1 MKLKKCHQVKEIT
14 IGTSFNRLRQAVVVQ
29 MQSHKITLNKYPM
42 LSRVTLK
49 LIMEVGPVRALKLKK
64 GAVSPRHNLT
74 CHQRLSVVQLPNH
87 IRGLLAE

>member
-1 MKLKKCHQVKEIT
+1 MKLKKCHQVKEI
-14 IGTSFNRLRQAVVVQ
+14 IGMSFNRHRQAVVVR

-49 LIMEVGPVRALKLKK
+49 LIMEEGPVRALKLKK
-64 GAVSPRHNLT
+64 GAVSPHHNLT

-87 IRGLLAE
+87 IKGLLAE